1 MNAFDYTNTILIP
14 LISYKCQSVNLYTKA
29 GHTFDPDIQIIVGN
43 DFDSQEAARVTL
55 ERFGKHA
62 MVLGAVPGLGV
73 SLQIQFP
80 ADLAACPVKFYN
92 SLPDK
97 MPKRRAS
104 KVPALLGTVPGGFSG
119 HLFIPHDAA
128 SWSALVPL
136 PGSQPFDVRELQAHV
151 DGIFE
156 MYVVAFD
163 GITFEMYVN
172 GEGLLHGLPVNRL
185 ATALAIEAGFA
196 LSPMAPFIVGDVLL
210 TFGECRESHRD
221 VAA

>member
-1 MNAFDYTNTILIP
+1 MNAFEYTMSVLLPLIP
-14 LISYKCQSVNLYTKA
+14 TTCQTLDENKKM
-29 GHTFDPDIQIIVGN
+29 GNTFYPDVGIIVGD
-43 DFDSQEAARVTL
+43 DFESQEAARVTL

-62 MVLGAVPGLGV
+62 RVLHAVRGLGV
-73 SLQIQFP
+73 SLLIQFP
-80 ADLAACPVKFYN
+80 ADLVECLVKFYN

-97 MPKRRAS
+97 MPKRHAS
-104 KVPALLGTVPGGFSG
+104 KVPALLGMVPDGFSG

-172 GEGLLHGLPVNRL
+172 GEGLLHGLPVNHL

-196 LSPMAPFIVGDVLL
+196 LSPIAPFIVGDVLL
-210 TFGECRESHRD
+210 TFGKRRESHRD
-221 VAA
+221 IAA